1 MFERKPKPPEGPELL
16 DRVVAAGCQRVAV
29 LGLHAR
35 AGTRTVLSSLVRRIH
50 ARSWPI
56 AVTSAP
62 RLPLEIE
69 FEQSPSAQPVT
80 RLALPEGAYVATAAD
95 TVRSAEGGLDL
106 IEATSWSTPLGLIG
120 LYRVFRGG
128 EIDLHGPSE
137 TDGMAEVLA
146 RLGEASGGLVL
157 VDGGWER
164 RAFAAPGTVDGTILV
179 VGSSFAPSPE
189 RSAAAARYVV
199 ETLTVPPCEQPARV
213 AWDETASTGAAA
225 LLDTRGKAIGVLP
238 PGLED
243 PVPALEAPERGPVA
257 TVVLPHGLNDEFMI
271 PLVRTSFRC
280 SLVVRDATRINVAPI
295 YFKAWLKANGRFQVV
310 RPMKIVAVATNP
322 ANHAGPD
329 ADPARFRE
337 IVAGALPHVPVHD
350 VVLESGE
357 GDRKPA
363 WKFWE

>member
-1 MFERKPKPPEGPELL
+1 MFERKPKLPEGPDLL
-16 DRVVAAGCQRVAV
+16 DRVVAAGCQRVAI

-35 AGTRTVLSSLVRRIH
+35 SGTRTVLSYLVRRIH

-69 FEQSPSAQPVT
+69 FEQVPAAQPVT
-80 RLALPEGAYVATAAD
+80 RLALPDGAFVATAAD
-95 TVRSAEGGLDL
+95 TVRTAEGGLEL
-106 IEATSWSTPLGLIG
+106 VEATSWQTPLGPVG

-128 EIDLHGPSE
+128 EVDLHGPSE
-137 TDGMAEVLA
+137 THGMAEVLA
-146 RLGEASGGLVL
+146 RLGEVSGGLVV

-179 VGSSFAPSPE
+179 VGSSYSPSPE
-189 RSAAAARYVV
+189 RSAAATRYVV
-199 ETLTVPPCEQPARV
+199 ETLSVPPCEEAARV
-213 AWDETASTGAAA
+213 AWEETASSGAAA
-225 LLDTRGKAIGVLP
+225 LLDARGKAIGVLP

-243 PVPALEAPERGPVA
+243 PTRALESQGKAPA
-257 TVVLPHGLNDEFMI
+257 STVVLPHGLNDEFMI
-271 PLVRTSFRC
+271 PLVRSTFRC
-280 SLVVRDATRINVAPI
+280 ILVVRDATRINVAPI

-310 RPMKIVAVATNP
+310 RPMRIVAVATNP

-329 ADPARFRE
+329 ADPVRFRDL
-337 IVAGALPHVPVHD
+337 VASALPQFSVHD
-350 VVLESGE
+350 VVLESGDE
-357 GDRKPA
+357 HRKPA